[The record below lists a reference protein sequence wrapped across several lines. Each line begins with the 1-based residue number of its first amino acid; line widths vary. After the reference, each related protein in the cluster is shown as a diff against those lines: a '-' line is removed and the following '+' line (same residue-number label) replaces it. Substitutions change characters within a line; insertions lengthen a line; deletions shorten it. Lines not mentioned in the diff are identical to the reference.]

1 MSRHAHSFNWKRGK
15 EKENKKWKI
24 SSSFNLQ
31 VPHGAQEKAT
41 TVEITQAEIEPLL
54 SQQYYLTRTPH
65 PLTGSLIE
73 TQMKC
78 KSTLRVPVGQK

>member
-24 SSSFNLQ
+24 SSSSSLKI
-31 VPHGAQEKAT
+31 PHGAQEKAT
-41 TVEITQAEIEPLL
+41 TVELTQAEIEPLL
-54 SQQYYLTRTPH
+54 IQQYYFTRTPH